1 MPTVT
6 FSTQISLVVKQTC
19 FMKTI
24 RLRVGTALLAG
35 SLTTAAMAQVTTPA
49 MPTAPTSPTVG
60 GAIKDTAFTPGSAA
74 TTTVQADA
82 DGSTA
87 HLDKAVAALDKGD
100 KATTT
105 QELQAGISGLE
116 AEAQAKPTSFK
127 DKLLAQVSKLKALLP
142 LIPTGALGSGVLGK
156 AVSLA
161 KLASGGNK
169 LEGILAAGSLLG
181 KGSQLT
187 SGLSGIG
194 SALSGLGGSSS
205 AGQSLL
211 STALATVGK
220 LDQGGMVAKAAEP
233 AAKSQISSV
242 LNLVKGAL

>member
-1 MPTVT
+1 
-6 FSTQISLVVKQTC
+6 
-19 FMKTI
+19 MKTI
-24 RLRVGTALLAG
+24 RLRVGLALLATN
-35 SLTTAAMAQVTTPA
+35 LTTIGMAQITTPA
-49 MPTAPTSPTVG
+49 MPTAPTSPTVI
-60 GAIKDTAFTPGSAA
+60 GAIKDTSFSPGTAASATA
-74 TTTVQADA
+74 PTDTAA
-82 DGSTA
+82 STA

-100 KATTT
+100 KAATT

-127 DKLLAQVSKLKALLP
+127 DKLLAQASKLRALLP
-142 LIPTGALGSGVLGK
+142 LIPTGALGSGMLGK

-194 SALSGLGGSSS
+194 GALSGLGGGSS
-205 AGQSLL
+205 AGQSLV

-220 LDQGGMVAKAAEP
+220 LDQGGMMAKAAEP
-233 AAKSQISSV
+233 VAKSQISSV
-242 LNLVKGAL
+242 LNFVKGAL

>member
-1 MPTVT
+1 
-6 FSTQISLVVKQTC
+6 
-19 FMKTI
+19 MKTI
-24 RLRVGTALLAG
+24 RFRVGITLMSFSLLIATG
-35 SLTTAAMAQVTTPA
+35 AFAQGTTPEVSTVPA
-49 MPTAPTSPTVG
+49 KPIVG
-60 GAIKDTAFTPGSAA
+60 GAIKDSTAMPGTSSATA
-74 TTTVQADA
+74 QDDVA
-82 DGSTA
+82 TA

-105 QELQAGISGLE
+105 EELKTGIAGLE
-116 AEAQAKPTSFK
+116 AEAQQKPTSFK
-127 DKLLAQVSKLKALLP
+127 DKLLSHASKLKALLP

-161 KLASGGNK
+161 KLASGGNQ

-194 SALSGLGGSSS
+194 GALSALGGSTQSS
-205 AGQSLL
+205 GQSLI

-220 LDQGGMVAKAAEP
+220 LDQGGLVAKAAEP
-233 AAKSQISSV
+233 AAKTQISSI
-242 LNLVKGAL
+242 LNFVKGAL

>member
-1 MPTVT
+1 MQP
-6 FSTQISLVVKQTC
+6 
-19 FMKTI
+19 
-24 RLRVGTALLAG
+24 
-35 SLTTAAMAQVTTPA
+35 
-49 MPTAPTSPTVG
+49 
-60 GAIKDTAFTPGSAA
+60 
-74 TTTVQADA
+74 
-82 DGSTA
+82 TA

-127 DKLLAQVSKLKALLP
+127 DKLLAQASKLKALLP

-194 SALSGLGGSSS
+194 NALSGLGGSSS
-205 AGQSLL
+205 SAGKSLL
-211 STALATVGK
+211 STAMATVGK
-220 LDQGGMVAKAAEP
+220 LDQGGLVAKAAEP
-233 AAKSQISSV
+233 AAKSEISSV
-242 LNLVKGAL
+242 LNFVKGAL

>member
-1 MPTVT
+1 
-6 FSTQISLVVKQTC
+6 
-19 FMKTI
+19 MKTI
-24 RLRVGTALLAG
+24 RLKSGVIVLLA
-35 SLTTAAMAQVTTPA
+35 SLFV
-49 MPTAPTSPTVG
+49 
-60 GAIKDTAFTPGSAA
+60 A
-74 TTTVQADA
+74 TTVSAQLATPVAQMALGLGTVKWTTVLQDSS
-82 DGSTA
+82 STV
-87 HLDKAVAALDKGD
+87 HLDNAVAALNKGD

-127 DKLLAQVSKLKALLP
+127 DKLLAQANKLKALLP
-142 LIPTGALGSGVLGK
+142 LIPTGALGNGVLGK

-187 SGLSGIG
+187 SSLSGIG
-194 SALSGLGGSSS
+194 SALSGLGGGSS
-205 AGQSLL
+205 AGQSLV

-220 LDQGGMVAKAAEP
+220 LNQGGLAAKAAEP
-233 AAKSQISSV
+233 VAKSQINSI
-242 LNLVKGAL
+242 LNFVKGAL